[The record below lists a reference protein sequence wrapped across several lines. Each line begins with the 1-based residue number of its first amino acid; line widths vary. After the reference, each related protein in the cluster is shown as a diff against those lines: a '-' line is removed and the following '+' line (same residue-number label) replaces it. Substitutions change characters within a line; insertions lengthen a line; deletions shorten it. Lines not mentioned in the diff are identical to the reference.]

1 MKNIVVLVSG
11 NGSNLQAII
20 DACNSERISAQIV
33 AVVSNKKACFALVRA
48 ADAGIPTKSIEHG
61 DFSSREQ
68 FDRELIKIIDQYA
81 PDLIVLAGFM
91 RILTPEFVTHYIGRL
106 LNIHPSLLP
115 KYPGLNTYRRALD
128 AGECE
133 HGTTVHFV
141 TETLDDGPIVL
152 QASVPILPGEEE
164 TDIIQKTI
172 KWEQQIY
179 PKVIAWF
186 TTGRLYMLNNIAYL
200 DNKKLPPGGIRLS
213 SEDTAFFHAD
223 SFG

>member
-20 DACNSERISAQIV
+20 DACNSERIPAQIV
-33 AVVSNKKACFALVRA
+33 AVISNKKTCFALIRA
-48 ADAGIPTKSIEHG
+48 IDAGIPIESIEHG

-68 FDRELIKIIDQYA
+68 FDRELIDIIDRYA

-91 RILTPEFVTHYIGRL
+91 RILTPEFVAHYAGRL

-128 AGECE
+128 AGERE

-141 TETLDDGPIVL
+141 TDTLDEGPIVL

-164 TDIIQKTI
+164 TNIIEKTV
-172 KWEQQIY
+172 KWEHQIY

-186 TTGRLYMLNNIAYL
+186 TSGRLYMLNNTVYL
-200 DNKKLPPGGIRLS
+200 DNKKLPPEGIRLS
-213 SEDTAFFHAD
+213 FEDTQFFHVG
-223 SFG
+223 SFD